1 MRLIFSSLIILF
13 LTACSTGIEGAKYTS
28 LTPKFDPY
36 DFFLGDVK
44 AWGIV
49 QDRDGNLV
57 QQFTVDI
64 KGSINN
70 SGQLVLDEYF
80 EYLLGDGV
88 KTRVWTISKEAE
100 NQYSGVAG
108 DILDKAT
115 GGTFGN
121 AMNWQYRMDL
131 PVGDTSY
138 EVKFDD
144 WMWSFDQSTLI
155 NRSYIEKFG
164 IVMAEVTIFMQKSK
178 P

>member
-1 MRLIFSSLIILF
+1 MRNTFIVVIALLLS
-13 LTACSTGIEGAKYTS
+13 ACSSGIDGGKYTS
-28 LTPKFDPY
+28 LSPKFDPY
-36 DFFLGDVK
+36 TFFVGDIK

-64 KGSINN
+64 KGSIDENN
-70 SGQLVLDEYF
+70 QLVLDESF

-88 KTRVWTISKEAE
+88 KTRIWTIQKST
-100 NQYSGVAG
+100 NGQFSGRAD
-108 DILDKAT
+108 DILDTAS
-115 GGTFGN
+115 GETFGN

-131 PVGDTSY
+131 PVGDTTY

-164 IVMAEVTIFMQKSK
+164 IVMAEVTIFMQKSE
-178 P
+178 